1 MPDRLPI
8 TGPASACPAR
18 ERTRALGPINARR
31 TAPIHDDSRH
41 RRCTPTFCLASHTS
55 LQALSLNIGAA
66 AVPRAE
72 AILSWLRRRS
82 EDVFVLTE
90 TSRGEGTRL
99 LLDGLRAR
107 GYSTFSTV
115 ETRDRGVAVAS
126 RIPIHEVLDDRL
138 SLTLPWRVSAIVL
151 DTRPRVTL
159 LGVYVPSRDRSPL
172 KVARKEAFLSSL
184 LNSVRGLS
192 AALRSRLVLVGD
204 YNVVAR
210 HHSPQFPGFFP
221 YEYAFHEQL
230 EDLGLKAAHELGKPG
245 PQPHSWI
252 GRTGNGYLYDYVH
265 VGKALQAS
273 VERCSYL
280 HGPRERRLTDHAAV
294 TVRLR
299 LH

>member
-1 MPDRLPI
+1 MHND
-8 TGPASACPAR
+8 G
-18 ERTRALGPINARR
+18 
-31 TAPIHDDSRH
+31 RH
-41 RRCTPTFCLASHTS
+41 RRCTPTFCLASHTI

-126 RIPIHEVLDDRL
+126 RIPIHDVLDDRL
-138 SLTLPWRVSAIVL
+138 SVTLPWRAAGVVL
-151 DTRPRVTL
+151 DTHPRVAL
-159 LGVYVPSRDRSPL
+159 IGVYVPSRDRSPV
-172 KVARKEAFLSSL
+172 KVARKEAFIVSL
-184 LNSVRGLS
+184 LQSVRGLS
-192 AALRSRLVLVGD
+192 ASLRSRLLLVGD
-204 YNVVAR
+204 YNTVPRR
-210 HHSPQFPGFFP
+210 HTPRLPGFFP

-230 EDLGLKAAHELGKPG
+230 EELGLASAHELAGLG
-245 PQPHSWI
+245 AQPHSWI

-265 VGKALQAS
+265 VGGALQS
-273 VERCSYL
+273 GVERCRYL
-280 HGPRERRLTDHAAV
+280 HGPRERHLTDHAAV
-294 TVRLR
+294 AVRLR
-299 LH
+299 LR